1 MVPQY
6 YYKLCIKFRC
16 VRGYC
21 TGRTEGLRAWRR
33 LPVLVSKV
41 LNLSPNFLRL
51 VNPGNL
57 GNKERK
63 ANVAIRK
70 GANNM
75 IEAENSQKPTW

>member
-57 GNKERK
+57 VVLGD
-63 ANVAIRK
+63 IDSC
-70 GANNM
+70 
-75 IEAENSQKPTW
+75 IDPYAE